1 MANGILKY
9 IFPSQ
14 QKMVD
19 APSGSQVSSRK
30 RLGVLHVFGSVDRK
44 AAWFDRVLH
53 RYLTF

>member
-44 AAWFDRVLH
+44 AAWFDRASH
-53 RYLTF
+53 QYLTF